1 MMDKGLLRILSTFLL
16 LCSILLPVA
25 AGADVTVFIYHRFGD
40 NRYPSTN
47 VDTERFRE
55 QMAYLKANDYKV
67 IPLAEMVTALKD
79 KKPLPHKAAVITID
93 DGYRT
98 VYNEAWPVLRS
109 FGFPFTVFLY
119 TRATEED
126 WGDHLSWEQVLEMQ
140 AAGVDFQDHGYAHHR
155 MADRPPGLD
164 DAEYRAWIRWDL
176 RKSGTILT
184 GRLGAPPRYL
194 ALPYGE
200 YNRTVLE
207 EAAKLGYQAIFSQDP
222 GSVSEGTD
230 PLLIP
235 REPIL
240 GRDWSTIGH
249 FKKVLERVDLPFTSM
264 DPALEPLADSRPQR
278 FSVRLLHPER
288 YQPGTLGFYVS
299 ELGWQQATLTGDVL
313 TIDNQATLSRRTNR
327 VAVSGREQATGRTAI
342 RYWLLLKP

>member
-1 MMDKGLLRILSTFLL
+1 MWTSPSCILVTVLL
-16 LCSILLPVA
+16 LCSTLLPVA
-25 AGADVTVFIYHRFGD
+25 AGADVTIFIYHRFGD

-47 VDTERFRE
+47 VETERFRE
-55 QMAYLKANDYKV
+55 QMAYLQANDYKV
-67 IPLAEMVTALKD
+67 IPLAELVTALRE
-79 KKPLPHKAAVITID
+79 KKPLPQRAAVITID

-98 VYNEAWPVLRS
+98 VYSEAWPVLRS
-109 FGFPFTVFLY
+109 FGFPFTVFLC
-119 TRATEED
+119 TRATEEG

-140 AAGVDFQDHGYAHHR
+140 ATGVDFQDHGYAHLR
-155 MADRPPGLD
+155 LADRPQGLD
-164 DAEYRAWIRWDL
+164 DAGYRAWIRSDL
-176 RKSGTILT
+176 RQSADILAK
-184 GRLGAPPRYL
+184 RLGVPPRYL

-222 GSVSEGTD
+222 GSVSENID
-230 PLLIP
+230 LFHIP

-240 GRDWSTIGH
+240 GQNWATMEH
-249 FKKVLERVDLPFTSM
+249 FKKVLERVDLPFTEM
-264 DPALEPLADSRPQR
+264 EPAIEPLANSRPER
-278 FSVRLLHPER
+278 FSVRLLNPER

-313 TIDNQATLSRRTNR
+313 AIDNHALLSRRSNR
-327 VAVSGREQATGRTAI
+327 VAVSGREKKTGHLAI